1 MSKKAFRIL
10 HEDMPFKGFFNVK
23 KYTLEHTLYDG
34 GWSQPVER
42 EVFHRGN
49 CVAVL
54 LYDPK
59 LDEVVIIEQFRAG
72 AILKPTQEEAWLLEI
87 VAGAMEAGETAED
100 VARREAVE
108 EAGCEIQDIITINEF
123 FTSPGGTSECLTLFC
138 GRVDATHVG
147 GIHGLDH
154 EDEDIAV
161 SSMKFD
167 DVWQLLGQ
175 GRIVSAIPIIA
186 IQWLYI
192 HRDELRQRW
201 NV

>member
-1 MSKKAFRIL
+1 MTKKQFRIL
-10 HEDMPFKGFFNVK
+10 EQKTPFKGFFSVK
-23 KYTLEHTLYDG
+23 QYSIEHSLYNG
-34 GWSQPVER
+34 GWSAPISR

-49 CVAVL
+49 CVAVI

-87 VAGAMEAGETAED
+87 VAGAMEPGETAED

-108 EAGCEIQDIITINEF
+108 EAGCEIGQLIKINEF

-138 GRVDATHVG
+138 GQVDASNVG

-154 EDEDIAV
+154 EDEDILV
-161 SSMKFD
+161 RSMKFAEVYD
-167 DVWQLLGQ
+167 LMEQ

-192 HRDELRQRW
+192 HRDRVRTEWR
-201 NV
+201 